1 MSGGVDSSACA
12 VILKSQGYECLG
24 ATMRLHS
31 NIGAKCSS
39 EKDIIDARR
48 VCEKLKIPHSVADF
62 SSFFNEYVVENFIS
76 AYENGATPNPCIECN
91 YHLKFNKLFD
101 LAKDLG
107 CDYVATGHY
116 ARIEYDP
123 KYGRR
128 VLKKAKNKDKDQSYV
143 LYRISKEKLEKTIF
157 PLGDFEAK
165 DEVRAHI
172 SGLELGLEGK
182 KDSQDICFVPDG
194 DYAKFIENYRQ
205 KSYPQGNF
213 VTKDGKILGTHKGII
228 RYTIGQRKGLGLAL
242 PHSMYVCKKDLG
254 KNEVVIGE
262 NEDLYSRELWAE
274 NVVLSA
280 LDTIDTPIRVLAK
293 TRYNQS
299 EKEAT
304 ACLENGILHVVF
316 DEPQRAICKGQSV
329 VIYDGD
335 TVIGGGIISK
345 TELE

>member
-1 MSGGVDSSACA
+1 
-12 VILKSQGYECLG
+12 
-24 ATMRLHS
+24 
-31 NIGAKCSS
+31 
-39 EKDIIDARR
+39 
-48 VCEKLKIPHSVADF
+48 
-62 SSFFNEYVVENFIS
+62 
-76 AYENGATPNPCIECN
+76 
-91 YHLKFNKLFD
+91 
-101 LAKDLG
+101 
-107 CDYVATGHY
+107 
-116 ARIEYDP
+116 
-123 KYGRR
+123 
-128 VLKKAKNKDKDQSYV
+128 
-143 LYRISKEKLEKTIF
+143 
-157 PLGDFEAK
+157 
-165 DEVRAHI
+165 
-172 SGLELGLEGK
+172 
-182 KDSQDICFVPDG
+182 
-194 DYAKFIENYRQ
+194 
-205 KSYPQGNF
+205 
-213 VTKDGKILGTHKGII
+213 
-228 RYTIGQRKGLGLAL
+228 
-242 PHSMYVCKKDLG
+242 MYVCKKDLS